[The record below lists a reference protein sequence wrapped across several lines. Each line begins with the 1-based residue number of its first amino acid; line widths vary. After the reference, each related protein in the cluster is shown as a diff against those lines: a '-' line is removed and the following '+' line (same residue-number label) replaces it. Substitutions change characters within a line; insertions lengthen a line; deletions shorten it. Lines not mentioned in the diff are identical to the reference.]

1 MTRDHP
7 EMERLL
13 LNVVEQVCKAT
24 LERVARAKSD
34 ENEDD
39 QAENDITQ
47 GRSVVFSIL
56 EISLYVVSKYA
67 SDMIPAASRKPNLH
81 TTKKSYKGKYFQCTL
96 HFLFILKDYI
106 FLLYEYFAHGFFRKC
121 VVRCLQS

>member
-7 EMERLL
+7 ETERLL
-13 LNVVEQVCKAT
+13 LNVVEQVSKAT
-24 LERVARAKSD
+24 LERIARSRSD

-47 GRSVVFSIL
+47 GKSVVFSML

-67 SDMIPAASRKPNLH
+67 SEMIPAASKKPNLH
-81 TTKKSYKGKYFQCTL
+81 ATRKSYKGN
-96 HFLFILKDYI
+96 FIYYTVHSSFSVFDV
-106 FLLYEYFAHGFFRKC
+106 A
-121 VVRCLQS
+121 